1 MSKISWKLILTLG
14 VVVVAFGILGVVY
27 ATSYK
32 VQEKEKATMKTM
44 QEKEAKTSRETHV
57 HHQQEGEESDEKL
70 SPTETYDRV
79 HKGIRLVLAFHNA
92 SSSFMGSVENV
103 TDKKIKSVRVE
114 VHLSDGTELGPTKP
128 MDLSPGEKVGIK
140 LETAGQ
146 SFAWWKAHAEVGSGE
161 HVHII

>member
-1 MSKISWKLILTLG
+1 MSKISWKLILVLG
-14 VVVVAFGILGVVY
+14 VVVLALVISCAVSAKSDDI
-27 ATSYK
+27 
-32 VQEKEKATMKTM
+32 QEKGYH
-44 QEKEAKTSRETHV
+44 QE
-57 HHQQEGEESDEKL
+57 EGEESGEKL
-70 SPTETYDRV
+70 SPTETYDQV

-146 SFAWWKAHAEVGSGE
+146 SFTWWKAHAEVGSGE
-161 HVHII
+161 YGWTI